1 MSLEEEK
8 QGPEDGKCVPG
19 AQGGASR
26 AVRGESGVGGVMCS
40 FSVQDIDGLLI
51 QGMGEGRMQEVLYS
65 GLAGG
70 VGDPGAMGQG
80 GKGGPG
86 REVGEDL
93 CERRWGWRKWWGDS
107 LWRERGH

>member
-19 AQGGASR
+19 AQGGAERERER
-26 AVRGESGVGGVMCS
+26 AVRGESGVGRVPCS
-40 FSVQDIDGLLI
+40 FSVQDIDGFLI

-70 VGDPGAMGQG
+70 MGAPGAMGKG

-86 REVGEDL
+86 REVREDL
-93 CERRWGWRKWWGDS
+93 CERRWG
-107 LWRERGH
+107 